1 MYLVQMSRSDGA
13 LVKNNS
19 LLASTLLVLALVAAS
34 SLPGCA
40 AEEGGVAPDAP
51 ERIPP
56 SEARDAGSDGRQ
68 DETSQGDAGA
78 DSGTAPV
85 LAPVVAALA
94 NEVATRSPGTELGL
108 AVYDFTTKEYA
119 GVNDE
124 VAHIS
129 ASSAK
134 AIWVAAALKKVG
146 IAPVAPHAV
155 PIFETSSNEAATEV
169 IKLAGPNYINE
180 LYALAKMEKSAY
192 TQWAGGNV
200 ATNSPKLLGNDNY
213 FTAKDAVSFL
223 KGVQQGTLLD
233 ATLGAKL
240 NEWMTLSPRAGF
252 GGWLGTLLP
261 ASARASLRH
270 KAGWLPP
277 PYDARCVNEIGLVE
291 AGAGHWYA
299 IAILARSAADYE
311 AEQDFVEH
319 ASCAVFKAAASMA
332 DLDCK

>member
-1 MYLVQMSRSDGA
+1 MKIPSQ
-13 LVKNNS
+13 
-19 LLASTLLVLALVAAS
+19 LAFPLLVLALAGAS
-34 SLPGCA
+34 SPLGCA
-40 AEEGGVAPDAP
+40 AEVSP
-51 ERIPP
+51 EASASTPP
-56 SEARDAGSDGRQ
+56 RESRDAGTDGRN
-68 DETSQGDAGA
+68 DDTSPSPGPADAGA
-78 DSGTAPV
+78 DSSAAAPV

-94 NEVATRSPGTELGL
+94 NEVKTRSPSTELGL

-119 GVNDE
+119 GVDDE

-146 IAPVAPHAV
+146 IAPVTPHAV

-180 LYALAKMEKSAY
+180 FYALAKMEKSAY
-192 TQWAGGNV
+192 TRWAGGNV
-200 ATNSPKLLGNDNY
+200 ATNSPKLLGDDNY

-223 KGVQQGTLLD
+223 KGVHEGTLLD
-233 ATLGAKL
+233 AALGAKL
-240 NEWMTLSPRAGF
+240 AEWMTLSPRTGF

-261 ASARASLRH
+261 ASARVSLRH
-270 KAGWLPP
+270 KGGWLPP
-277 PYDARCVNEIGLVE
+277 PYDARCVNEIGLIE

-299 IAILARSAADYE
+299 IAILARNAADYE

-319 ASCAVFKAAASMA
+319 ASCVVFKAAAAMA